1 MTKDL
6 SSMNFLKI
14 GAISQKTKIIL
25 IASGFLVAGAAPV
38 IYVISK
44 EVPQV
49 IVEGSVADIIGDV
62 ESSIP
67 AKLIEDE
74 DNDSFVMQEGFFKSS
89 NDSEIS
95 ENENVEV
102 EPDYYPP
109 ASESYFPLNK
119 NNGDKK
125 NIHKISLNKDNPI
138 IEVANVQKRDDG
150 NVVNN
155 ASLQTFQ
162 TKSKITS
169 GSRAEVKYI
178 NHDEGK
184 KVDDIAELLAD
195 KEYPSTIASKP
206 HDLSRILTTDS
217 FIPAVMYTAINSEIP
232 SKTVLAIVES
242 DISGFHGRNILIPKG
257 SKIEGVYE
265 KLESKHA
272 RRMQITWFKIT
283 RPDGVIIKLDGE
295 SADIQGAGGLG
306 GYLDQRLKDRYGGA
320 ILLST
325 INALAQISVKQND
338 IRQLAAVESFG
349 REFGTLTTQII
360 RENIN
365 AMPIIMIK
373 QGTRFNIRPYQN
385 IYFPKSQNQSVKA
398 LFIEE

>member
-102 EPDYYPP
+102 EPDYSPP
-109 ASESYFPLNK
+109 PSESYFPLNK

-125 NIHKISLNKDNPI
+125 NIHKISLNKANPI

-150 NVVNN
+150 NVINN

-349 REFGTLTTQII
+349 REFGTLTAQII